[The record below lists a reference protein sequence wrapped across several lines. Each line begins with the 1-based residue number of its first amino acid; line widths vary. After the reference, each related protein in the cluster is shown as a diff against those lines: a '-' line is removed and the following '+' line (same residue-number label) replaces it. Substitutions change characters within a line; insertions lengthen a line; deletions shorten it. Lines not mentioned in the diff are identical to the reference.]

1 MYPAL
6 LTVAM
11 DEKPQPD
18 AFNAFKVGH
27 WDIFKAM
34 TAACYTILYYLRS
47 KFSKHKIPAKD
58 CYYF

>member
-6 LTVAM
+6 LTLTT

-18 AFNAFKVGH
+18 ASNVFKVGH

-34 TAACYTILYYLRS
+34 TAACYAIYNFVLFAF
-47 KFSKHKIPAKD
+47 KV
-58 CYYF
+58 